1 MKKSLFIVFAL
12 VLVLA
17 GCGQKGTGSTNTPA
31 ANDTTGGA
39 GNTQIE
45 KKEEPAA
52 EPITL
57 KVGASPVP
65 HAEILESVIPV
76 LKEQGINLEISEF
89 TDYVLPNV
97 QLYEKQ
103 LDVNFFQHVPY
114 LDQFNKDKNY
124 DLVQVA
130 GVHVEPFGVYSS
142 KLKSIDEL
150 QDGAKIAIPNDPS
163 NGGRAL
169 LLLAQHGL
177 ITLDE
182 SKGVEVTVAD
192 IKDNPRSFEIVE
204 LEAATLP
211 RVLDEVAIATI
222 NTNYALE
229 AGLNP
234 TEDALFIEDKDS
246 PYVNIVAARPDNKD
260 SEAIQKLVAALQT
273 PEVEKFINEKYKGAV
288 VPAFK

>member
-1 MKKSLFIVFAL
+1 MKKSLLIVFAL
-12 VLVLA
+12 MLVLA

-31 ANDTTGGA
+31 ANDTSGA
-39 GNTQIE
+39 ADNTQTE
-45 KKEEPAA
+45 KPDA

-57 KVGASPVP
+57 KVGASPIP
-65 HAEILESVIPV
+65 HAEILESVVPV
-76 LKEQGINLEISEF
+76 LKEQGINLEIVEF

-103 LDVNFFQHVPY
+103 LDANFFQHVPY

-124 DLVQVA
+124 DLVKVA

-142 KLKSIDEL
+142 KLTSIDEL

-177 ITLDE
+177 IALNE
-182 SKGVEVTVAD
+182 SKGVNVTVAD
-192 IKDNPRSFEIVE
+192 IKDNPHNFEIVE

-211 RVLDEVAIATI
+211 RVLEEVDIATI

-234 TEDALFIEDKDS
+234 TKDALFIEDKDS
-246 PYVNIVAARPDNKD
+246 PYVNILVARPDNKD
-260 SEAIQKLVAALQT
+260 SEAIQKLAAALRS
-273 PEVEKFINEKYKGAV
+273 PEVEAFINEKYNGAV
-288 VPAFK
+288 VPAFQ